1 MIVMISNEYMN
12 DIIDILYINNIYVI
26 INSTTKS
33 KKYEISASIIIAFSL
48 TA

>member
-1 MIVMISNEYMN
+1 MISNEYMN
-12 DIIDILYINNIYVI
+12 DMIDILYINNIYVI

-33 KKYEISASIIIAFSL
+33 KNYEISASIIIAFSL